1 MSKLFYGLQLVMVLS
16 LAMFMTSCG
25 EDTDDDGTT
34 PPEPMTIAD
43 IVEDTERFSSLEAAL
58 IRADL
63 LETVRTGDYTVFAPD
78 NDAFAAFLNGAALE
92 DVDIDVLTQTL
103 LNHVIGAKV
112 ESGDLSNGY
121 VSTAAT
127 ESTTENPIS
136 LQVNI
141 DNGVVLN
148 NTVNVIQADIA
159 ADNGI
164 IHEVDAVIAV
174 PTVVDLAVQGDF
186 SILVA
191 ALTRADLTVDFVGT
205 LNGTGPFTVFAPN
218 DAAFVALLNSNSDW
232 DELADIPVAT
242 LEAVLSYHVIAG
254 ANVLS
259 STLTDG
265 QTATTFQG
273 GDITINTANGA
284 TITDANGNTVDIVA
298 TDVQGSNGV
307 VHVINGVIL
316 P

>member
-1 MSKLFYGLQLVMVLS
+1 MSKLLFGLQVVLFSS
-16 LAMFMTSCG
+16 LALFLTSCN
-25 EDTDDDGTT
+25 DDSTTD
-34 PPEPMTIAD
+34 PEPDPMTIAD
-43 IVEDTERFSSLEAAL
+43 LVEDTERFSSLEAAL

-63 LETVRTGDYTVFAPD
+63 LETVRSGEYTVFAPD
-78 NDAFAAFLNGAALE
+78 NDAFATFLNGAALE

-112 ESGDLSNGY
+112 ESTDLSNGY

-127 ESTTENPIS
+127 ESTTANPIS

-159 ADNGI
+159 ADNGV
-164 IHEVDAVIAV
+164 IHEVDAVIGV
-174 PTVVDLAVQGDF
+174 PSVVDLAVQGDF

-205 LNGTGPFTVFAPN
+205 LSGTGPFTVFAPT
-218 DAAFVALLNSNSDW
+218 DAAFVALLDSNPNW
-232 DELADIPVAT
+232 NELGDIPVAT

-265 QTATTFQG
+265 QVATTFEG
-273 GDITINTANGA
+273 SDITINTANGA
-284 TITDANGNTVDIVA
+284 TITDANGNIVNIVA

-307 VHVINGVIL
+307 VHVIDGVIL

>member
-1 MSKLFYGLQLVMVLS
+1 MSKLLFGLQVVLFSS
-16 LAMFMTSCG
+16 LALFLTSCN
-25 EDTDDDGTT
+25 DDGTT
-34 PPEPMTIAD
+34 EPEPNPMTIAD
-43 IVEDTERFSSLEAAL
+43 LVEDTDRFSSLEAAL

-63 LETVRTGDYTVFAPD
+63 LETVRSGEYTVFAPD
-78 NDAFAAFLNGAALE
+78 NDAFSTFLNGAALE

-112 ESGDLSNGY
+112 ESTDLSNGY

-127 ESTTENPIS
+127 ESTTANPIS

-159 ADNGI
+159 ADNGV
-164 IHEVDAVIAV
+164 IHEVDAVIGV
-174 PTVVDLAVQGDF
+174 PSVVDLAVQGDF

-205 LNGTGPFTVFAPN
+205 LSGTGPFTVFAPT
-218 DAAFVALLNSNSDW
+218 DAAFVALLDSNPNW
-232 DELADIPVAT
+232 NELGDIPVAT

-265 QTATTFQG
+265 QVATTFEG
-273 GDITINTANGA
+273 SDITINTANGA
-284 TITDANGNTVDIVA
+284 TITDANGNIVNIVA

-307 VHVINGVIL
+307 VHVIDGVIL

>member
-1 MSKLFYGLQLVMVLS
+1 MRKLLFSIKQILVLS
-16 LAMFMTSCG
+16 FALFITSCG
-25 EDTDDDGTT
+25 EDEPVPT
-34 PPEPMTIAD
+34 PTPEPMTIAD

-63 LETVRTGDYTVFAPD
+63 LETVRSGEYTVFAPD
-78 NDAFAAFLNGAALE
+78 NDAFATFLNGAALE

-112 ESGDLSNGY
+112 ESTGLSNGY
-121 VSTAAT
+121 VSTLAT
-127 ESTTENPIS
+127 ESTTSNPIS

-174 PTVVDLAVQGDF
+174 PSVVDLAVQGDF

-205 LNGTGPFTVFAPN
+205 LSGTGPFTVFAPT
-218 DAAFVALLNSNSDW
+218 DQAFVDLLDSNPNW
-232 DELADIPVAT
+232 NELADIPVAT
-242 LEAVLSYHVIAG
+242 LEAVLSYHVVAG

-265 QTATTFQG
+265 QVVTTFQG
-273 GDITINTANGA
+273 SDITINTDGGA

-298 TDVQGSNGV
+298 TDVQGSNGI

>member
-1 MSKLFYGLQLVMVLS
+1 MSKLLFSLQAVLVLS
-16 LAMFMTSCG
+16 FALFITSCG
-25 EDTDDDGTT
+25 EDEPVPT
-34 PPEPMTIAD
+34 PTPEPMTIAD

-63 LETVRTGDYTVFAPD
+63 LETVRSGEYTVFAPD
-78 NDAFAAFLNGAALE
+78 NDAFATFLNGAALE

-112 ESGDLSNGY
+112 ESTGLSNGY
-121 VSTAAT
+121 VSTLAT
-127 ESTTENPIS
+127 ESTTSNPIS

-174 PTVVDLAVQGDF
+174 PSVVDLAVQGDF

-205 LNGTGPFTVFAPN
+205 LSGTGPFTVFAPT
-218 DAAFVALLNSNSDW
+218 DQAFVDLLDSNPNW
-232 DELADIPVAT
+232 NELADIPVAT
-242 LEAVLSYHVIAG
+242 LEAVLSYHVVAG

-265 QTATTFQG
+265 QVVTTFQG
-273 GDITINTANGA
+273 SDITINTDGGA

-298 TDVQGSNGV
+298 TDVQGSNGI

>member
-1 MSKLFYGLQLVMVLS
+1 MSKLLFSLQAVLVLS
-16 LAMFMTSCG
+16 FALFITSCG
-25 EDTDDDGTT
+25 EDEPAPT
-34 PPEPMTIAD
+34 PEPMTIAD

-63 LETVRTGDYTVFAPD
+63 LETVRSGEYTVFAPD
-78 NDAFAAFLNGAALE
+78 NDAFATFLNGAALE

-112 ESGDLSNGY
+112 ESTGLSNGY
-121 VSTAAT
+121 VSTLAT
-127 ESTTENPIS
+127 ESTTSNPIS

-174 PTVVDLAVQGDF
+174 PSVVDLAVQGDF

-205 LNGTGPFTVFAPN
+205 LSGTGPFTVFAPT
-218 DAAFVALLNSNSDW
+218 DQAFVDLLDSNPNW
-232 DELADIPVAT
+232 NELADIPVAT
-242 LEAVLSYHVIAG
+242 LEAVLSYHVVAG

-265 QTATTFQG
+265 QVVTTFQG
-273 GDITINTANGA
+273 SDITINTDGGA

-298 TDVQGSNGV
+298 TDVQGSNGI
-307 VHVINGVIL
+307 VHVINGLIL

>member
-1 MSKLFYGLQLVMVLS
+1 MSKLLFSLQAVLVLS
-16 LAMFMTSCG
+16 FALFITSCG
-25 EDTDDDGTT
+25 EDDPD
-34 PPEPMTIAD
+34 PMPEPMTIAD

-63 LETVRTGDYTVFAPD
+63 LETVRSGEYTVFAPD
-78 NDAFAAFLNGAALE
+78 NDAFATFLNGTALE
-92 DVDIDVLTQTL
+92 DVDINVLTQTL

-112 ESGDLSNGY
+112 ESTDLSNGY

-127 ESTTENPIS
+127 ESTTSNPIS

-174 PTVVDLAVQGDF
+174 PDVVDLALQGDF
-186 SILVA
+186 SILVQ
-191 ALTRADLTVDFVGT
+191 ALTRSDLTVDFVGT
-205 LNGTGPFTVFAPN
+205 LRGDGPFTVFAPN
-218 DAAFVALLNSNSDW
+218 DQAFVDLLDSNPNW
-232 DELADIPVAT
+232 NELADIPVAT

-254 ANVLS
+254 ANVVS

-265 QTATTFQG
+265 QTATTFEG
-273 GDITINTANGA
+273 SDITINTDGGA
-284 TITDANGNTVDIVA
+284 TITDASGNTVNIIA
-298 TDVQGSNGV
+298 TDVQGSNGI
-307 VHVINGVIL
+307 VHVIDGVLL

>member
-1 MSKLFYGLQLVMVLS
+1 MKKILFSFKAVLVLS
-16 LAMFMTSCG
+16 VALFIASCG
-25 EDTDDDGTT
+25 DDVPVT
-34 PPEPMTIAD
+34 PEPSTIAD

-58 IRADL
+58 IRANL
-63 LETVRTGDYTVFAPD
+63 LETVRSGEFTVFAPD

-92 DVDIDVLTQTL
+92 DVDINVLSQIL

-112 ESGDLSNGY
+112 ESTALANGY
-121 VSTAAT
+121 VSTLAT
-127 ESTTENPIS
+127 ESTTSNNIS

-148 NTVNVIQADIA
+148 NSINVIQADIA

-164 IHEVDAVIAV
+164 IHEVDAVIAT
-174 PTVVDLAVQGDF
+174 PNVVDLATQGDF

-191 ALTRADLTVDFVGT
+191 ALTRSDLTVDFVST
-205 LNGTGPFTVFAPN
+205 LSGDGPFTVFAPT
-218 DAAFVALLNSNSDW
+218 DAAFAALLDSNPNW
-232 DELADIPVAT
+232 NELADIPVAT
-242 LEAVLSYHVIAG
+242 LEAVLSYHVVAG

-265 QTATTFQG
+265 QVVTSFEGTDF
-273 GDITINTANGA
+273 TINLPASGA
-284 TITDANGNTVDIVA
+284 TVTDANGNTVNIIA
-298 TDVQGSNGV
+298 TDVQGTNGV
-307 VHVINGVIL
+307 VHVIDGVIL

>member
-1 MSKLFYGLQLVMVLS
+1 MSKLLFSLQAVLVLS
-16 LAMFMTSCG
+16 FALFITSCG
-25 EDTDDDGTT
+25 EDEPAPT
-34 PPEPMTIAD
+34 PEPMTIAD

-63 LETVRTGDYTVFAPD
+63 LETVRSGEYTVFAPD
-78 NDAFAAFLNGAALE
+78 NDAFATFLNGAALE

-112 ESGDLSNGY
+112 ESTGLSNGY
-121 VSTAAT
+121 VSTLAT
-127 ESTTENPIS
+127 ESTTSNPIS

-174 PTVVDLAVQGDF
+174 PSVVDLAVQGDF

-205 LNGTGPFTVFAPN
+205 LSGTGPFTVFAPT
-218 DAAFVALLNSNSDW
+218 DQAFVDLLDSNPNW
-232 DELADIPVAT
+232 NELADIPVAT
-242 LEAVLSYHVIAG
+242 LEAVLSYHVVAG

-265 QTATTFQG
+265 QVVTTFQG
-273 GDITINTANGA
+273 SDITINTDGGA

-298 TDVQGSNGV
+298 TDVQGSNGI

>member
-1 MSKLFYGLQLVMVLS
+1 MSKLLFSLQVVLVLS
-16 LAMFMTSCG
+16 LALFITSCG
-25 EDTDDDGTT
+25 EDDPD
-34 PPEPMTIAD
+34 PLPAPMTIAD
-43 IVEDTERFSSLEAAL
+43 IVEDTERFSSLKAAL
-58 IRADL
+58 ERADL
-63 LETVRTGDYTVFAPD
+63 LETVRSGEYTVFAPD
-78 NDAFAAFLNGAALE
+78 NDAFDTFLNGAALA

-112 ESGDLSNGY
+112 ESTGLENGY
-121 VSTAAT
+121 VSTLAT

-141 DNGVVLN
+141 DNGVKLN
-148 NTVNVIQADIA
+148 NTVSVIQADIA

-164 IHEVDAVIAV
+164 IHEVDAVIGV
-174 PTVVDLAVQGDF
+174 PSVVDLAVQGDF

-205 LNGTGPFTVFAPN
+205 LSGTGPFTVFAPT
-218 DAAFVALLNSNSDW
+218 DAAFVALLDSNNDW
-232 DELADIPVAT
+232 DELGDIPVAT
-242 LEAVLSYHVIAG
+242 LEAVLSYHVVAG

-265 QTATTFQG
+265 QVVTSFEG
-273 GDITINTANGA
+273 SDFTINTADGA
-284 TITDANGNTVDIVA
+284 KITDANGNTVNIVA
-298 TDVQGSNGV
+298 TDVQGANGV
-307 VHVINGVIL
+307 VHVIDGVIL

>member
-1 MSKLFYGLQLVMVLS
+1 MSKLLFSLQAVLVLS
-16 LAMFMTSCG
+16 LALFITSCG
-25 EDTDDDGTT
+25 EDTDDDTT
-34 PPEPMTIAD
+34 MPEPMTIAD
-43 IVEDTERFSSLEAAL
+43 IVEDTERFSSLKAAL
-58 IRADL
+58 ERADL
-63 LETVRTGDYTVFAPD
+63 LETVRSGEFTVFAPD
-78 NDAFAAFLNGAALE
+78 NDAFDTFLDGTALA

-112 ESGDLSNGY
+112 ESTGLSNGY
-121 VSTAAT
+121 VSTLAE

-164 IHEVDAVIAV
+164 IHEVDAVIGV
-174 PTVVDLAVQGDF
+174 PNVVDLAIQGDF

-191 ALTRADLTVDFVGT
+191 ALTRSDLTVDFVGT
-205 LNGTGPFTVFAPN
+205 LSGTGPFTVFAPN
-218 DAAFVALLNSNSDW
+218 DQAFLDLLASNDDW

-265 QTATTFQG
+265 QVVTTFEG
-273 GDITINTANGA
+273 SDITINTAGGA
-284 TITDANGNTVDIVA
+284 TITDANGNTVNIVA
-298 TDVQGSNGV
+298 TDVQGSNGI
-307 VHVINGVIL
+307 VHVIDGVIL

>member
-1 MSKLFYGLQLVMVLS
+1 MSKLLFSLQAVLVLS
-16 LAMFMTSCG
+16 FALFITSCG
-25 EDTDDDGTT
+25 EDDPVPT
-34 PPEPMTIAD
+34 PEPMTIAD

-63 LETVRTGDYTVFAPD
+63 LETVRSGEYTVFAPD
-78 NDAFAAFLNGAALE
+78 NDAFATFLNGAALE

-112 ESGDLSNGY
+112 ESTGLSNGY
-121 VSTAAT
+121 VSTLAT
-127 ESTTENPIS
+127 ESTTSNPIS

-164 IHEVDAVIAV
+164 IHEVGAVIAV
-174 PTVVDLAVQGDF
+174 PSVVDLAVQGDF

-205 LNGTGPFTVFAPN
+205 LNGTGPFTVFAPT
-218 DAAFVALLNSNSDW
+218 DQAFVDLLDSNPNW
-232 DELADIPVAT
+232 NELADIPVAT
-242 LEAVLSYHVIAG
+242 LEAVLSYHVVAG

-265 QTATTFQG
+265 QVVTTFQG
-273 GDITINTANGA
+273 SDITINTDGGA

-298 TDVQGSNGV
+298 TDVQGSNGI

>member
-1 MSKLFYGLQLVMVLS
+1 MKKILFSLKAVLVLS
-16 LAMFMTSCG
+16 VALFIASCG
-25 EDTDDDGTT
+25 DDVPVT
-34 PPEPMTIAD
+34 PEPSTIAD

-58 IRADL
+58 IRANL
-63 LETVRTGDYTVFAPD
+63 LETVRSGEFTVFAPD

-92 DVDIDVLTQTL
+92 DVDINVLSQIL

-112 ESGDLSNGY
+112 ESTALANGY
-121 VSTAAT
+121 VSTLAT
-127 ESTTENPIS
+127 ESTTSNNIS

-148 NTVNVIQADIA
+148 NSVNVIQADIA

-164 IHEVDAVIAV
+164 IHEVDAVIAT
-174 PTVVDLAVQGDF
+174 PNVVDLATQGDF

-191 ALTRADLTVDFVGT
+191 ALTRSDLTVDFVST
-205 LNGTGPFTVFAPN
+205 LSGDGPFTVFAPT
-218 DAAFVALLNSNSDW
+218 DAAFAALLDSNPNW
-232 DELADIPVAT
+232 NELADIPVAT
-242 LEAVLSYHVIAG
+242 LEAVLSYHVVAG

-265 QTATTFQG
+265 QVVTSFEGTDF
-273 GDITINTANGA
+273 TINLPASGA
-284 TITDANGNTVDIVA
+284 TVTDANGNTVNIIA
-298 TDVQGSNGV
+298 TDVQGTNGV
-307 VHVINGVIL
+307 VHVIDGVIL